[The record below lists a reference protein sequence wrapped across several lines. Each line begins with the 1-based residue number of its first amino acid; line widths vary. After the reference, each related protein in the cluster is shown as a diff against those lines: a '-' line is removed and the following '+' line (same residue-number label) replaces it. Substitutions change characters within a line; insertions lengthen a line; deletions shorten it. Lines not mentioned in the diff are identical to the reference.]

1 MHHLLTDH
9 IERAA
14 VRRWDVANSLE
25 ADPLIQGNP
34 WKDVLGFID
43 GMQEITYKVD
53 GIDSESMNLL
63 KDLWSLTVYRMATWR
78 T

>member
-14 VRRWDVANSLE
+14 VRRWDVANLIE
-25 ADPLIQGNP
+25 ADVTMAVNP
-34 WKDVLGFID
+34 WKSVLDFLD

-53 GIDSESMNLL
+53 GIDSESMSIL
-63 KDLWSLTVYRMATWR
+63 KDLWTLALYRMANWR